1 MAFLPL
7 PVGTLASRRAQ
18 VNGVRLHWVEAG
30 EGTPVLLLHG
40 FPELW
45 YAWRF
50 QIPALLAAGYRV
62 IAPDL
67 RGYNASEAPPRISS
81 YRIPALVGD
90 MVALLDHLDAG
101 PTAWI
106 GHDWGGVVAWHAT
119 MRHSEAVE
127 RLAILNAP
135 HPALFAKALRGSPS
149 QMLRSWYAGLFQLPW
164 LPEAA
169 MAAGGRALLR
179 RMLRGGPAPG
189 DAELT
194 AYLEAFPDRASLT
207 APVHYYRAALRRPP
221 PRPLRISRP
230 TLVIWGDRDRYL
242 LPDLTEGL
250 GEWVEDLRIRHLPEA
265 GHWLH
270 QRSAEEVNGL
280 LIDFLAGALHAGQAD
295 GAAPRDT
302 LS

>member
-1 MAFLPL
+1 
-7 PVGTLASRRAQ
+7 V
-18 VNGVRLHWVEAG
+18 
-30 EGTPVLLLHG
+30 
-40 FPELW
+40 
-45 YAWRF
+45 
-50 QIPALLAAGYRV
+50 AAGHRV

-67 RGYNASEAPPRISS
+67 RGYNASEAPPGISS
-81 YRIPALVGD
+81 YRIPLLVAD
-90 MVALLDHLDAG
+90 MVALLEHLDAG

-106 GHDWGGVVAWHAT
+106 GHDWGGVVAWHAA
-119 MRHSEAVE
+119 MRRPEAVE

-169 MAAGGRALLR
+169 MVARGRAFLR

-189 DAELT
+189 DAELA

-207 APVHYYRAALRRPP
+207 GPVHYYRAALRRPP

-230 TLVIWGDRDRYL
+230 TLVIWGDRDPYL
-242 LPDLTEGL
+242 LPELTEGL
-250 GEWVEDLRIRHLPEA
+250 EAWVVDLRVRHLPDA

-270 QRSAEEVNGL
+270 QRDAAEVNRHL
-280 LIDFLAGALHAGQAD
+280 LEFLSGEP
-295 GAAPRDT
+295 GAA
-302 LS
+302 

>member
-7 PVGTLASRRAQ
+7 PGGALASRRARL
-18 VNGVRLHWVEAG
+18 NGVRLHWVEAG

-50 QIPALLAAGYRV
+50 QIPALVAAGHQV

-67 RGYNASEAPPRISS
+67 RGYNASEAPPGISS
-81 YRIPALVGD
+81 YRISALVAD
-90 MVALLDHLDAG
+90 MVALLEHLDAG
-101 PTAWI
+101 SAAWV
-106 GHDWGGVVAWHAT
+106 GHDWGGVVAWHAA
-119 MRHSEAVE
+119 MRHPEVVD

-149 QMLRSWYAGLFQLPW
+149 QMLRSWYAGAFQLPR
-164 LPEAA
+164 LPEAV
-169 MAAGGRALLR
+169 MAAGDRALLR
-179 RMLRGGPAPG
+179 RMLRAGPAPG
-189 DAELT
+189 RAELA
-194 AYLEAFPDRASLT
+194 AYLEAFPDRASLI
-207 APVHYYRAALRRPP
+207 APVHYYRAAIRRPP

-230 TLVIWGDRDRYL
+230 TLVIWGDRDPYL

-250 GEWVEDLRIRHLPEA
+250 EDWARDLRVRHLPAA

-270 QRSAEEVNGL
+270 QRNAAEVNRL
-280 LIDFLAGALHAGQAD
+280 LLAFLGGESGVA
-295 GAAPRDT
+295 
-302 LS
+302 